1 MNPMGMGMN
10 RTSAP
15 QMANMMDNG
24 PASKVGLNTQSF
36 NNMRLAQQNETQNL
50 AAGSQQAMADARMGV
65 SKAQLL
71 EDNAAYKA
79 NNQLETSKAMML
91 DAMDA
96 PAIKQLAQM
105 NPIEAETM
113 RKDMLITKASTM
125 GMNPDLVA

>member
-15 QMANMMDNG
+15 HMANMMDNG

-36 NNMRLAQQNETQNL
+36 NNMRLAQQGETQNL
-50 AAGSQQAMADARMGV
+50 VAGSQQAMADARMGV

>member
-1 MNPMGMGMN
+1 MDPRAMGMN

-15 QMANMMDNG
+15 QMSNMMDNG
-24 PASKVGLNTQSF
+24 PASKVGLNTQNF
-36 NNMRLAQQNETQNL
+36 NNMRLAQQGETQNL
-50 AAGSQQAMADARMGV
+50 IAGSQQAMADARMGV
-65 SKAQLL
+65 GKAQLL

-96 PAIKQLAQM
+96 PAIKALAKM
-105 NPIEAETM
+105 NPLEAETM

>member
-15 QMANMMDNG
+15 QMPNMMDNG
-24 PASKVGLNTQSF
+24 PASKVGLNTQNF
-36 NNMRLAQQNETQNL
+36 NNMRLAQQNESQNV
-50 AAGSQQAMADARMGV
+50 AAGVTQAQSDAMMGV
-65 SKAQLL
+65 KKQQLL

-79 NNQLETSKAMML
+79 TTQMETSKAMML

-96 PAIKQLAQM
+96 KAMKLMAQL
-105 NPIEAETM
+105 NPLEVETM
-113 RKDMLITKASTM
+113 RKDALITKASVM

>member
-15 QMANMMDNG
+15 AMPNMMDNG
-24 PASKVGLNTQSF
+24 PASKVSLNTQNF
-36 NNMRLAQQNETQNL
+36 NNMRLAQQNESQNL
-50 AAGSQQAMADARMGV
+50 AAGVTQAQASAVQGV
-65 SKAQLL
+65 RKQQLL

-79 NNQLETSKAMML
+79 TTQLETSKAMML

-96 PAIKQLAQM
+96 KAIKAMAQM
-105 NPIEAETM
+105 SPLEVETM
-113 RKDMLITKASTM
+113 RKDALITKASVM